1 MELKVFIRQMAAP
14 FNDTEIYR
22 MYVYRFYR
30 QFPNFQVFLGIIVL
44 AQLVIPGRF
53 FPPTQPGYKANMS
66 ASVYSAVMKAST
78 GCPGSCFRLLNLK
91 LHFDVSQNGLQI

>member
-22 MYVYRFYR
+22 MYAYRFYR

-53 FPPTQPGYKANMS
+53 SPPTQPGYKAN
-66 ASVYSAVMKAST
+66 V
-78 GCPGSCFRLLNLK
+78 
-91 LHFDVSQNGLQI
+91 